1 GSGAAG
7 AAVADSLFRLWG
19 LDPAPMRFA
28 DGSGLSRYDLVS
40 PELLGGVL
48 SHMRRRPNCEPWD
61 AALPVAGVDG
71 TLADRMREPPL
82 RGNVHAK
89 TGTLSG
95 VRALSGYLTTARG
108 ELLAFSILVNH
119 QLRPSAETDAV
130 IEAAL
135 REMQR

>member
-1 GSGAAG
+1 LREILPAMLKPSQNGIAETLLRTLGRELRGEGSGAAG

-40 PELLGGVL
+40 PELLVGVL
-48 SHMRRRPNCEPWD
+48 SHMRRSPNWELWY

-95 VRALSGYLTTARG
+95 VRALSGYLTT
-108 ELLAFSILVNH
+108 
-119 QLRPSAETDAV
+119 
-130 IEAAL
+130 
-135 REMQR
+135 